1 MTPFAA
7 GRRRLGFVAIAGAAA
22 LAPLLADAAPPLT
35 AAAPVVQSVIACKA
49 VADPTERLACF
60 DKAVAAMDEAS
71 GKGDLVTIDHEQR
84 KTIRR
89 QAFGLTLP
97 SLSLFDKGEKPETVN
112 RESFKIEQAWIDAEG
127 KWAFRLETGAVWRQT
142 DTNALMRAPHAG
154 STADISKGV
163 LGSFFM
169 KVDGQLA
176 LRVRRD
182 S

>member
-1 MTPFAA
+1 MTPSAVLRTLSNTA
-7 GRRRLGFVAIAGAAA
+7 PLAA
-22 LAPLLADAAPPLT
+22 LVLAPNPGFAAPP
-35 AAAPVVQSVIACKA
+35 PVSTGPLVQSVIACKA
-49 VADPTERLACF
+49 VTDPTERLACF
-60 DKAVAAMDEAS
+60 DKAETALDEAS

-97 SLSLFDKGEKPETVN
+97 SLSLFDRGEKPESAN
-112 RESFKIEQAWIDAEG
+112 RESFKIDQAWIDSDG

-142 DTNALMRAPHAG
+142 DTNALTRAPHAG

>member
-1 MTPFAA
+1 VLRTISNTAPLAALVLVLKPGFAA
-7 GRRRLGFVAIAGAAA
+7 
-22 LAPLLADAAPPLT
+22 AAPVYT
-35 AAAPVVQSVIACKA
+35 GPVVQSVIACKA
-49 VADPTERLACF
+49 VVDPTDRLACF
-60 DKAVAAMDEAS
+60 DKAEAALDEAS

-84 KTIRR
+84 KRIRR
-89 QAFGLTLP
+89 QAFGLQLP
-97 SLSLFDKGEKPETVN
+97 SLSLFDKGEKPEAAN
-112 RESFKIEQAWIDAEG
+112 RESFKIDQAWIDSEG